1 MRRLAVV
8 AVMVAWG
15 VGCSS
20 GGSGSGGGALTCEW
34 LAGDNCWKQTATAA
48 TACLPPT
55 DEHGTLSDDG
65 RTCTYASGAVI
76 TFASPLVFPLP
87 DEPTWNFTVSNA
99 GQTCLH
105 YEDVNSHLR
114 LVVGDQTVTE
124 APTRRPRPCRHLS
137 GRNDLF
143 QFERVRSVQLRPGRR
158 AAGSAA
164 SWSDSSVSFGIIG
177 TSSADAGT
185 ESLAVFDCRR

>member
-1 MRRLAVV
+1 MRRLSAL

-48 TACLPPT
+48 TACLPPA
-55 DEHGTLSDDG
+55 DEHGTVSADG

-87 DEPTWNFTVSNA
+87 DDPTWNFTVSNA

-105 YEDVNSHLR
+105 YEDVNSHLK

-124 APTRRPRPCRHLS
+124 AATGGLGLAITCPGGMTYS
-137 GRNDLF
+137 NANAFDLF
-143 QFERVRSVQLRPGRR
+143 NCDADGGGFLGGLPGI
-158 AAGSAA
+158 AA
-164 SWSDSSVSFGIIG
+164 SWSDSSVSLGLIG
-177 TSSADAGT
+177 TSS
-185 ESLAVFDCRR
+185 